1 MKLRNLKRSLAKRAI
16 QRPNLFLNPSDHLGF
31 EVLVD
36 GCWDQFLTDSI
47 QIMSAEDGSS
57 LFIDIGANI
66 GLITIQ
72 VAKSFKNLIA
82 FEPNPI
88 AFSIL
93 QANALTHIAVSKLSL
108 RNCGLGY
115 QKELAALKI
124 PKNNLGGAF
133 IDSFDNKLSCEELA
147 RKEGGRMDITNT
159 FDISIEPATDFF
171 QSITSQ
177 VKNIHNRIVIKVDVE
192 GMEESIIRAL
202 IDSDLWHS
210 REVICFSETWS
221 HELKLKLL
229 KDLSGRIL
237 IQPKNQMKWLDPLEV
252 ANLEDATELCFWN
265 VNLPKQDALKL
276 CK

>member
-1 MKLRNLKRSLAKRAI
+1 MQSRRSFTIYIFKWSG
-16 QRPNLFLNPSDHLGF
+16 FWGFGVLGF
-31 EVLVD
+31 EVLID

-47 QIMSAEDGSS
+47 ETVAADDGSS
-57 LFIDIGANI
+57 LFIDVGANI

-93 QANALTHIAVSKLSL
+93 QANALTHIAASKLSL

-115 QKELAALKI
+115 QQELAALKI
-124 PKNNLGGAF
+124 PRNNLGGAF
-133 IDSFDNKLSCEELA
+133 VDSFDNKLSSGELA
-147 RKEGGRMDITNT
+147 KKEGGKLDITNT

-177 VKNIHNRIVIKVDVE
+177 VENIHNKIVIKVDVE
-192 GMEESIIRAL
+192 GMEEPIIRAL

-210 REVICFSETWS
+210 REVICFIETWS
-221 HELKLKLL
+221 QDLKCELI

-237 IQPKNQMKWLDPLEV
+237 IQPKNQMKWLDPLDID
-252 ANLEDATELCFWN
+252 NLEDATELCCWN
-265 VNLPKQDALKL
+265 VNLPQQDALKL
-276 CK
+276 CQ